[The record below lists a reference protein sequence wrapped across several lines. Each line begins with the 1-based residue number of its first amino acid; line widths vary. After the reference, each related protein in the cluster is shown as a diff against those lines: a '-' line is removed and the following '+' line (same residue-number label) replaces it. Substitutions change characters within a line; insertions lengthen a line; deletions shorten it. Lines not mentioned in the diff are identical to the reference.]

1 MNVKSDLFKKI
12 PSVDE
17 ILSLSEIKKLYESTS
32 HQNIVECIRE
42 VLDDTRN
49 EIMNLANDEI
59 NSYNLSEYIL
69 VNSISNKIEKKKAM
83 SLRSVINATGVVL
96 HTNLGRSLLSDEIKD
111 AIWSVANKYS
121 TLEMNVE
128 TGKRGSR
135 YYHVEKLLCKLTEA
149 ESAIVVNNN
158 AAAVTLVLSAL
169 ARNKEVIVSRGE
181 LVEIGGSF
189 RIPEVMAQS
198 GAKLVE
204 VGSTNK
210 THLRD
215 YENAITEDTGAL
227 LKVHTSN
234 YRIVGFTESVS
245 SQELVKLAREQK
257 LPAFEDVG
265 SGILLDLSTYGFSP
279 EPTVQSIIEAGMDIV
294 TFSGDKLLGGPQ
306 AGVIVG
312 KMEYIDIIKKHPLNR
327 AFRIDKLTLAALEAT
342 LKIYDDGENV
352 LQRIPTLRMLTEN
365 KDALKEK
372 AKRLKNKIQIALGET
387 AIIDIVETF
396 SQVGGGAMPLEQL
409 PTYAVSIYSDK
420 YSVNQLEKRLRYNKK
435 PIFTRIFKE
444 QIYFDMRTILDGDI
458 EDIVEAL
465 NSIFL
470 DLRSS

>member
-1 MNVKSDLFKKI
+1 LNLKNDLLKKI

-17 ILSLSEIKKLYESTS
+17 ILSLSKIKLFYESTS

-42 VLDDTRN
+42 VLDDLRN
-49 EIMNLANDEI
+49 EIIKLRDDEI
-59 NSYNLSEYIL
+59 NLYNLCEKRL
-69 VNSISNKIEKKKAM
+69 VNAILKKIEKKKAM

-96 HTNLGRSLLSDEIKD
+96 HTNLGRSLLSNEIKE
-111 AIWSVANKYS
+111 AIWSVASEYS

-135 YYHVEKLLCKLTEA
+135 YDHVEKLLCKLTDA

-158 AAAVTLVLSAL
+158 AAAVILVLSAL
-169 ARNKEVIVSRGE
+169 AKNKEVIVSRGE

-215 YENAITEDTGAL
+215 YKNAITEDTGAL

-245 SQELVKLAREQK
+245 SHELVKLAREHK
-257 LPAFEDVG
+257 LPAIEDVG

-279 EPTVQSIIEAGMDIV
+279 EPTVQSVIEAGMDIV

-312 KMEYIDIIKKHPLNR
+312 KKEYIDIIKKHPLNR
-327 AFRIDKLTLAALEAT
+327 AFRIDKLTLVALEAT

-352 LQRIPTLRMLTEN
+352 LKRIPTLRMLTEN
-365 KDALKEK
+365 KEVLYEK
-372 AKRLKNKIQIALGET
+372 AKKLKHKMQLNNLDKVATIKIV
-387 AIIDIVETF
+387 DSF

-409 PTYAVSIYSDK
+409 PTYAVSIYSDN
-420 YSVNQLEKRLRYNKK
+420 YTVNQLEKSLRYNKK
-435 PIFTRIFKE
+435 PIFTRIYKE
-444 QIYFDMRTILDGDI
+444 QISFDMRTILEEDI

-465 NSIFL
+465 SSILL
-470 DLRSS
+470 DIRQ